1 MSEWGPARA
10 PHTVAIIA
18 ADPRGQCAAADAVA
32 LAGGSA
38 GALLVWPTVDVNPRA
53 WLAGAADADA
63 LIVELAGAAA
73 EPLASVLD
81 ACAMFAARGGALI
94 ISFDP
99 AQLDAVA
106 AALLDS
112 SAQLLCAP
120 GVADRAAALA
130 VALQARGGAGGRLRE
145 DGPESEA
152 ARLKRLNEDVARIA
166 EVLARIGRSPPAARS
181 PIADPVPGVDLP
193 QEGTGI
199 AAADVRRVIRARRL
213 RDQYFGAYGGGG
225 LFEDP
230 AWDMLLDLLA
240 ADIEGVRVSVSSL
253 CIAAAV
259 APTTALRWIARMTEA
274 GLLSR
279 ENDPADRRRAFMQLS
294 SDTLIAMRRYW
305 HAARR
310 LGGPML

>member
-1 MSEWGPARA
+1 MSEWGPVRA

-38 GALLVWPTVDVNPRA
+38 GALLVWPTGDADSRML
-53 WLAGAADADA
+53 LAGAADADA
-63 LIVELAGAAA
+63 LIVEVAGAAA

-81 ACAMFAARGGALI
+81 ACAMFVARGGALI

-130 VALQARGGAGGRLRE
+130 VALSARGGAGGRVRE

-152 ARLKRLNEDVARIA
+152 ARLKRLNEEVARIA
-166 EVLARIGRSPPAARS
+166 DVLARIGRGEPTARS
-181 PIADPVPGVDLP
+181 PIADPVPGADLP
-193 QEGTGI
+193 QEGAGI

-213 RDQYFGAYGGGG
+213 RDQYFGAG

-240 ADIEGVRVSVSSL
+240 ADLEGARVSVSSL

-259 APTTALRWIARMTEA
+259 APTTALRWVARMTEA
-274 GLLSR
+274 GLLCR
-279 ENDPADRRRAFMQLS
+279 ENDPADRRRAFMRLS
-294 SDTLIAMRRYW
+294 PDAMTAMRRYW